1 MCEVLDKAEN
11 KGYEEG
17 FAEGFADGFA
27 EERMEDAIII
37 MKNLHITLDEAL
49 RILEI
54 SDSERDLYI

>member
-11 KGYEEG
+11 KGYE
-17 FAEGFADGFA
+17 EGFADGFA